1 EYALSFGR
9 GIDSDDG
16 KKFVR
21 MYVNEDTVDMG
32 QEGRDALEKLFSMAV
47 ERGVITKLPKLD
59 IVQAE

>member
-1 EYALSFGR
+1 
-9 GIDSDDG
+9 
-16 KKFVR
+16 
-21 MYVNEDTVDMG
+21 MG